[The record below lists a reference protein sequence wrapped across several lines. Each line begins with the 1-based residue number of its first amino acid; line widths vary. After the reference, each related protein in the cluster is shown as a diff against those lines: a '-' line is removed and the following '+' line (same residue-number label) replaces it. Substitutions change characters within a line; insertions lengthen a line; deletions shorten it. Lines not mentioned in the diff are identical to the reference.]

1 MNNLWPEESMNPR
14 VREELVKHHAMN
26 QMDINK
32 AIAKEQYLNDLKM
45 DLAQRKMQLQEYRR
59 EAKKAEYVEVVI
71 DAEGGLKAWTKNA
84 MVNFP
89 ERQVANFQVLKA
101 TCLQSS
107 NGESGIIQLDLKI
120 GIRKTSLYLNI
131 KKMGKMDYI
140 LGKITA
146 VGGQIYG
153 STKKEKEKILTGLW
167 VKLCDLCEE
176 TYTIPVEYGWYK
188 DKRGDYKFAEEGMQL
203 WADIAEKAK

>member
-1 MNNLWPEESMNPR
+1 MNNLWPMESMNPR
-14 VREELVKHHAMN
+14 VREELVKHHAKN
-26 QMDINK
+26 QMDIDK

-59 EAKKAEYVEVVI
+59 ESRKAEYVEVVI

-84 MVNFP
+84 MMNFR

-120 GIRKTSLYLNI
+120 GHREISLYLNI
-131 KKMGKMDYI
+131 KEMMKMDYI
-140 LGKITA
+140 LGKITT

-153 STKKEKEKILTGLW
+153 STKKEKELILNGLW
-167 VKLCDLCEE
+167 VKLCDLCRE
-176 TYTIPVEYGWYK
+176 TDTIPVAYGWYR
-188 DKRGDYKFAEEGMQL
+188 DKLGNYKFAEEGTQL
-203 WADIAEKAK
+203 WRNIIEKAK